1 MSPQRRHGSIARSS
15 ALIALA
21 ALGVHQLRYLIAYG
35 GGAHEELARQGHGY
49 LFGALPILAGFAI
62 AALAAGLLRA
72 AITSSPAPVLA
83 STRARVAIYA
93 VAILAVFVVQ
103 ETTEGV
109 LFAGHASGLAAGL
122 AAVLSAGGWLA
133 LPLALLFGSLCAL
146 LDGGLALVERA
157 VADVGEPMRATRLR
171 PPNLAR
177 SGAWIGI
184 PLASR
189 PLVFGLARRPPPIP
203 S

>member
-1 MSPQRRHGSIARSS
+1 MSSQRRHGSIPRSS

-72 AITSSPAPVLA
+72 AITSSPAPALA
-83 STRARVAIYA
+83 STRGRAAIYA

-109 LFAGHASGLAAGL
+109 LFAGHASGL

-146 LDGGLALVERA
+146 LDGGLARVERA
-157 VADVGEPMRATRLR
+157 VADPGEPMRATRLR

-177 SGAWIGI
+177 SGSWIGT

>member
-1 MSPQRRHGSIARSS
+1 MSPGRRHGSIARSA

-35 GGAHEELARQGHGY
+35 GGAHAELASQGHDY

-62 AALAAGLLRA
+62 ATIAAGLLRA
-72 AITSSPAPVLA
+72 ALTSSPAPALA
-83 STRARVAIYA
+83 STRARAVIYA
-93 VAILAVFVVQ
+93 AAIFAVFVVQ

-109 LFAGHASGLAAGL
+109 LFAGHASGLAA
-122 AAVLSAGGWLA
+122 VLSGGGWLA
-133 LPLALLFGSLCAL
+133 VPLALAFGSLCAL
-146 LDGGLALVERA
+146 LDGGLALVERS
-157 VADVGEPMRATRLR
+157 VAMAGESPPALRPRLR
-171 PPNLAR
+171 VAAR
-177 SGAWIGI
+177 GRSWIRI

-189 PLVFGLARRPPPIP
+189 PLQFGLARRPPPVL

>member
-1 MSPQRRHGSIARSS
+1 MSPGRRNGSTARSA

-35 GGAHEELARQGHGY
+35 GGARQELAHQGHDY

-72 AITSSPAPVLA
+72 AVTSSPAPALA
-83 STRARVAIYA
+83 STRSRAVIYA
-93 VAILAVFVVQ
+93 AAVLAVFVAQ
-103 ETTEGV
+103 EMTEGV
-109 LFAGHASGLAAGL
+109 LFAGHASGV

-133 LPLALLFGSLCAL
+133 LPLALLFGALCAL
-146 LDGGLALVERA
+146 LDGGLARIERS
-157 VADVGEPMRATRLR
+157 VAMAAAPPRRIRSRGNAPASRRSWVGV
-171 PPNLAR
+171 
-177 SGAWIGI
+177 

-189 PLVFGLARRPPPIP
+189 PLQFGLARRPPPLF

>member
-1 MSPQRRHGSIARSS
+1 MSPQRRHGSIARSA

-35 GGAHEELARQGHGY
+35 GGAHEELAQQGHGY

-62 AALAAGLLRA
+62 ATLAAGLLRA
-72 AITSSPAPVLA
+72 ALTSAPAPALA
-83 STRARVAIYA
+83 STRVRAAIYA
-93 VAILAVFVVQ
+93 AAVLAVFVVQ
-103 ETTEGV
+103 ETTEGA
-109 LFAGHASGLAAGL
+109 LFAGHASGL

-133 LPLALLFGSLCAL
+133 MPLALLFGSLCAV
-146 LDGGLALVERA
+146 LDGGLALAERA
-157 VADVGEPMRATRLR
+157 VAVAREPMRTPRSR
-171 PPNLAR
+171 SPNLAGTG
-177 SGAWIGI
+177 SWFGV